1 MATAEPQRHSLSRS
15 ARLSAVAVALVLAAA
30 CSTTEQPAY
39 EERAVDDLYNEA
51 KDTLEAGNYFQAAPL
66 FEEVERQH
74 PYSPWARKAQVMA
87 AYAYYEAD
95 MYDEAIAAID
105 RYVGLHPAAPD
116 VPYALY
122 LKGISYYEQMSDV
135 GRDQRMTEHA
145 KEAFE
150 ELINRFPTSEYSRDA
165 RLKLDL
171 TVDHLAGREM
181 TVGRFYLQK
190 GHYLAAINRFRRVI
204 DDYQTTTHV
213 PEALHR
219 LAEAYTALG
228 LDNEARKMAAI
239 LGHNFPGS
247 EWYIDSYQLV
257 ENEQIRPQRE
267 AWYKFW

>member
-1 MATAEPQRHSLSRS
+1 MRSL
-15 ARLSAVAVALVLAAA
+15 ARGIRAGVIGGLLVAVAA
-30 CSTTEQPAY
+30 CGSTGERPY
-39 EERAVDDLYNEA
+39 EERPVDDLYNDA
-51 KDTLEAGNYFQAAPL
+51 KDSLESGNFADAASL

-74 PYSPWARKAQVMA
+74 PYSPWARKAQMMA

-95 MYDEAIAAID
+95 RYDEAIAAID
-105 RYVGLHPAAPD
+105 RYIGLHPAAPD

-135 GRDQRMTEHA
+135 GRDQRMTERA
-145 KEAFE
+145 RDAFE
-150 ELINRFPTSEYSRDA
+150 ELINRFPTSEYARDA

-181 TVGRFYLQK
+181 NVGRFYLRQ
-190 GHYLAAINRFRRVI
+190 GHYLAAINRFRRVLE
-204 DDYQTTTHV
+204 DYQTTTHV

-228 LDNEARKMAAI
+228 LDDEARKMAAI

-247 EWYIDSYQLV
+247 EWYVDSYQLV

-267 AWYKFW
+267 PWYKFW